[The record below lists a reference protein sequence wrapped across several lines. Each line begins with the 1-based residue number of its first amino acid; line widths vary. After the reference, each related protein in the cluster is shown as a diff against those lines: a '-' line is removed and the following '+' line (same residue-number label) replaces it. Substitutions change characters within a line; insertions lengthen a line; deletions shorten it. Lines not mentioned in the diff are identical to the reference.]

1 MCLPPISNFFGV
13 NRSFSDK
20 LKCDSIK
27 SLFFVIWVRFI
38 SNDPLLAVW
47 GFSSHSFR
55 LMLLLL
61 VDDEHLALVWG
72 DQECFLNFSTIM
84 HFGVKTRS
92 CNRLVNFLHLKIVTF
107 ANWIQP
113 VVVKFSLNLNF
124 NIYLRRQSCV
134 VAVQNARAK
143 GLEIANSLGQTLGPA
158 RFIQELSTEEFNEME
173 IRSNNVNGRK
183 TFQEMLKSSAL
194 TFVTKVF
201 AVFVLKVKK
210 TSLKK

>member
-1 MCLPPISNFFGV
+1 M
-13 NRSFSDK
+13 
-20 LKCDSIK
+20 
-27 SLFFVIWVRFI
+27 
-38 SNDPLLAVW
+38 
-47 GFSSHSFR
+47 
-55 LMLLLL
+55 
-61 VDDEHLALVWG
+61 
-72 DQECFLNFSTIM
+72 
-84 HFGVKTRS
+84 
-92 CNRLVNFLHLKIVTF
+92 
-107 ANWIQP
+107 
-113 VVVKFSLNLNF
+113 
-124 NIYLRRQSCV
+124 
-134 VAVQNARAK
+134 AVQNARAK